1 MQMLVIVLNKVDK
14 VESLFKEFINIGVR
28 GATIIDSKGM
38 ARVLHEDID
47 KIPLFGSIKMLI
59 NDQYPYNKTIFVV
72 LEDEQVQ
79 PAIDAVK
86 RVVEDLSKPDVGI
99 LFSLRV
105 PQKTCFWIS
114 PKLRCFP

>member
-28 GATIIDSKGM
+28 GATIIDSTGM

-99 LFSLRV
+99 LFTIPVNCVEGLASNHRN
-105 PQKTCFWIS
+105 
-114 PKLRCFP
+114 